1 MMKIEMLEEKREGKE
16 IIDQF
21 DIAAYA
27 KATFG
32 MYQGN
37 KEKVQ
42 IQFPNRMCG
51 VFIDRFGKDI
61 TFRPVDEEHSV
72 FSVDV
77 NVSPQFFGWIF
88 GLGKEVKVIGPESV
102 VEQMREAAEEFMK
115 NYEKQL
121 KGRNRKNVRFL
132 LFCYPF

>member
-1 MMKIEMLEEKREGKE
+1 MSYDVMILACMFLFTAVCL
-16 IIDQF
+16 DL
-21 DIAAYA
+21 AYH
-27 KATFG
+27 
-32 MYQGN
+32 

-61 TFRPVDEEHSV
+61 IFHPTDEEHSV

-102 VEQMREAAEEFMK
+102 VEQMRKTAEEFVK
-115 NYEKQL
+115 NYEK
-121 KGRNRKNVRFL
+121 
-132 LFCYPF
+132 